1 MTYIVDLAEPGT
13 TKKTKLTGAF
23 QYKRPSLRSAGR
35 HFRLYPR
42 PQAIRIVLSVTWT
55 AGILYLTVFKVF
67 RLAGLCIIAL
77 MLYILIAT
85 QRTG

>member
-23 QYKRPSLRSAGR
+23 QYKRPSLRSGGR

-67 RLAGLCIIAL
+67 RLAGLHNAVL
-77 MLYILIAT
+77 RQFY
-85 QRTG
+85 